1 MQTTATAIN
10 DPILVHALLIY
21 IGIVAGFFGSMLG
34 LGGGWLIV
42 PALQVLGVPPLKAV
56 GTSLTAMIFTSS
68 IGATRYYLRKIL
80 LLSLGL
86 VIGVPA
92 IGGVYLGKYLLA
104 LLNRYGYAGTM
115 LLTAFILLL
124 TGLGVS
130 MLISARG
137 KGHKEKKSGVRWRP
151 VGPAI
156 TLKDGSKA
164 GILNAGFLGF
174 AAGTL
179 SGLLGIGG
187 GILLTPAMVTLF
199 GVPVVQAAS
208 ASLVSVFMSSL
219 LGSTLYWHE
228 GNTLFYFAV
237 SLAAGTSVG
246 SLLGART
253 APRISEQLLK
263 RVFGTL
269 TLLTAATLIAREF
282 IAPEIS
288 VAGILL
294 GSTVLL
300 IITFVKSGQPSPDP
314 AESTAPPFV

>member
-1 MQTTATAIN
+1 MQTMATAFT

-68 IGATRYYLRKIL
+68 IGATRYYLRRIL
-80 LLSLGL
+80 LLSLGI

-92 IGGVYLGKYLLA
+92 IGGVYLGKYILA
-104 LLNRYGYAGTM
+104 LLNHHGYAGS
-115 LLTAFILLL
+115 LLQAAFILLL
-124 TGLGVS
+124 TGLGIS
-130 MLISARG
+130 MLVSARE
-137 KGHKEKKSGVRWRP
+137 KNQKEKKSGVRWRP
-151 VGPAI
+151 IGPAI
-156 TLKDGSKA
+156 SLKDGGKV
-164 GILNAGFLGF
+164 GIFNAGMLGF
-174 AAGTL
+174 AAGILT
-179 SGLLGIGG
+179 GLLGIGG

-237 SLAAGTSVG
+237 SLAIGTSSG

-253 APRISEQLLK
+253 APRISEPLLK

-269 TLLTAATLIAREF
+269 TLLTAVTLIAREF
-282 IAPEIS
+282 IAAEIS

-300 IITFVKSGQPSPDP
+300 IITFMKSGQKPADP
-314 AESTAPPFV
+314 TETAEPPIE